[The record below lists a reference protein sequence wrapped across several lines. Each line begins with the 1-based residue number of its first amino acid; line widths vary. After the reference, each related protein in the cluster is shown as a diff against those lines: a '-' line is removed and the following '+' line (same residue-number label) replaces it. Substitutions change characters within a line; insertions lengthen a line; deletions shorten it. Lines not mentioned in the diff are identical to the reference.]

1 MQIKR
6 YEASSI
12 QEAMDKIRKDL
23 GQDAVILSTKRLK
36 RGKSPLIE
44 ITAAR
49 DLNRS
54 NCEKTAGSVS
64 RPPHIIPDASRL
76 PNQYATDQHMKTEI
90 SEIKQMLADLKKDN
104 ALRTELTE
112 LKETVNSLFDLIG
125 LNKQEQGFFL
135 SAYHQL
141 VACGISRELAYKMM
155 EQVKGQDGAV
165 DGNGRIGIQR
175 NIEDLLRK
183 TLSVPEKKSKRR
195 TMALIGPTGVGKTT
209 TLAKLAAHYAI
220 EERKRVGLIAAD
232 TYRIAATEQLKL
244 YAKIMG
250 LPIEIAA
257 EKESFKKAMGKFS
270 DLDMILIDTPGR
282 NQTDEIHIR
291 EMADILNQ
299 AGPVNTSLLLSMTSS
314 RENMLDAAH
323 KFSVIPYDDIIFT
336 KMDESVSCGSM
347 YDVIE
352 QIRKP
357 VPYITNGQN
366 VPKDIIK
373 TNPDEIVRLIMGKQL
388 N

>member
-1 MQIKR
+1 
-6 YEASSI
+6 
-12 QEAMDKIRKDL
+12 
-23 GQDAVILSTKRLK
+23 
-36 RGKSPLIE
+36 
-44 ITAAR
+44 
-49 DLNRS
+49 
-54 NCEKTAGSVS
+54 
-64 RPPHIIPDASRL
+64 
-76 PNQYATDQHMKTEI
+76 
-90 SEIKQMLADLKKDN
+90 
-104 ALRTELTE
+104 
-112 LKETVNSLFDLIG
+112 
-125 LNKQEQGFFL
+125 
-135 SAYHQL
+135 
-141 VACGISRELAYKMM
+141 
-155 EQVKGQDGAV
+155 
-165 DGNGRIGIQR
+165 
-175 NIEDLLRK
+175 
-183 TLSVPEKKSKRR
+183 
-195 TMALIGPTGVGKTT
+195 MALIGPTGVGKTT

-220 EERKRVGLIAAD
+220 EERKRVWLIAAD